1 MELSFRFMPYLCS
14 LMNTLIKNVKIVDTL
29 SAYNGKSVDIFI
41 QNGIIKKIGTSINEK
56 ATVVIEEED
65 LHVSIGWCD
74 IFSDFA
80 DPGFEFRETITSG
93 TQAAAK
99 GGYTDVC
106 IVPNTQPA
114 LDQKATVEYV
124 LHKSKGMA
132 VNVHPLGAIS
142 PNCEG
147 KAIAELYDMKL
158 SGAVAFT
165 DGWQP
170 MQATGVLVK
179 ALQYV
184 KSFKGLI
191 IQIPDDKSI
200 QPSGLMHEGI
210 VSTQM
215 GFLARPSLSEDI
227 AINTNVQ
234 LSEYADSQIHLTGI
248 SSQKGIE
255 RIREQKQNGA
265 AVSCSVTPYHIW
277 FTDEDLRTYDT
288 HLKVF
293 PVIRTQADRQAL
305 VAAIQDGTVD
315 CIASHHRPQHTD
327 NKELEFEY
335 AKNGMIGLQT
345 TYAVLNTVMP
355 NHLQKCVALL
365 AVNPRKI
372 IGLPIPK
379 IQEGEPACLTL
390 FQPHKKWKFTK
401 QENAS
406 ISKNSAF
413 FDIELTGKPWGII
426 NNHQLIIS

>member
-1 MELSFRFMPYLCS
+1 MPYLCS
-14 LMNTLIKNVKIVDTL
+14 LMNTLIKNVKLIDV
-29 SAYNGKSVDIFI
+29 SSPYNGKSVDIFI
-41 QNGIIKKIGTSINEK
+41 QNGIIQKIDISINEK
-56 ATVVIEEED
+56 ADLVIEEDD

-80 DPGFEFRETITSG
+80 DPGFEYRETITSG

-124 LHKSKGMA
+124 LHKSKGLA

-147 KAIAELYDMKL
+147 KALAELYDMQL

-165 DGWQP
+165 DGWHP
-170 MQATGVLVK
+170 LQATGILVK
-179 ALQYV
+179 ALQYI
-184 KSFKGLI
+184 KSFNGLI

-234 LSEYADSQIHLTGI
+234 LSEYANSKIHLTGI
-248 SSQKGIE
+248 SSKKGIE
-255 RIREQKQNGA
+255 RIREQKQQGA
-265 AVSCSVTPYHIW
+265 TVSCSVTPYHIW
-277 FTDEDLRTYDT
+277 FTDEDLRAYDT
-288 HLKVF
+288 NLKVF
-293 PVIRTQADRQAL
+293 PVIRTQLDKQAL
-305 VAAIQDGTVD
+305 VAAILDGTVD
-315 CIASHHRPQHTD
+315 CMASHHRPQHTD

-345 TYAVLNTVMP
+345 TYAVLNTVLA
-355 NHLQKCVALL
+355 NHPQKCVDLL
-365 AVNPRKI
+365 AINPRKI

-379 IQEGEPACLTL
+379 IQAGEPACLTL
-390 FQPHKKWKFTK
+390 FQPNKKWKFTK

-406 ISKNSAF
+406 ISNNSAF
-413 FDIELTGKPWGII
+413 FEIEFTGKPLGII
-426 NNHQLIIS
+426 NNRQVIIS